1 MGKTDDDNNSVCSD
15 VEQTTTETV
24 IIKDKKDKKDKKNK
38 NKSSNEENDEDH
50 VNNKNDVDDEEDDD
64 DDDEDDDDEDDD
76 EDDEDEDDEEDE
88 EEEEEDDDDDNNE
101 FDTTIIQFEMMKNFF
116 IDKEGENI
124 STHLGSIS
132 HELRKLNKIAV
143 KLLEKKN

>member
-1 MGKTDDDNNSVCSD
+1 MIKPISEDANSICSD
-15 VEQTTTETV
+15 EELTNETV
-24 IIKDKKDKKDKKNK
+24 IIKEKKDESEEDK
-38 NKSSNEENDEDH
+38 DED
-50 VNNKNDVDDEEDDD
+50 EDDD
-64 DDDEDDDDEDDD
+64 DDDED
-76 EDDEDEDDEEDE
+76 EEKE
-88 EEEEEDDDDDNNE
+88 EKEEDDDDDEEESENDE

-143 KLLEKKN
+143 KLLEKK

>member
-1 MGKTDDDNNSVCSD
+1 MIKTEEDKNSICSD
-15 VEQTTTETV
+15 EDQTAESI
-24 IIKDKKDKKDKKNK
+24 IIKDK
-38 NKSSNEENDEDH
+38 NEDDDE
-50 VNNKNDVDDEEDDD
+50 EEDDD
-64 DDDEDDDDEDDD
+64 DD
-76 EDDEDEDDEEDE
+76 EEENGE
-88 EEEEEDDDDDNNE
+88 EEEEEDDDDDDDDDEEDEEDEEDDGDDNNE
-101 FDTTIIQFEMMKNFF
+101 FDKTIIQFEMMKNFF

>member
-1 MGKTDDDNNSVCSD
+1 MIKTEEDKNSICSD
-15 VEQTTTETV
+15 EDQTAESI
-24 IIKDKKDKKDKKNK
+24 IIKDKNEDDDEEEDDDDDE
-38 NKSSNEENDEDH
+38 EENGEEEE
-50 VNNKNDVDDEEDDD
+50 EEDDD
-64 DDDEDDDDEDDD
+64 DDDEDDE
-76 EDDEDEDDEEDE
+76 DEEDE
-88 EEEEEDDDDDNNE
+88 EDDGDDNNE
-101 FDTTIIQFEMMKNFF
+101 FDKTIIQFEMMKNFF